1 MGGCSEKKSSL
12 LSLTSTIS
20 DLKSESAVLNDFMLG
35 ELETL
40 ASMRKMCACTLNTL
54 PNSFNTLPI
63 RESTSG
69 EVNSPTTFFRQLIE
83 SGWVPTRRIRA
94 GFWDRP
100 LGPGNQRF
108 NFYWMSLL
116 SYVQSRARCETSIHW
131 PARNRSGYHFKRKI
145 IL

>member
-1 MGGCSEKKSSL
+1 MGRCGEKKSPSP
-12 LSLTSTIS
+12 SLTSTIS

-40 ASMRKMCACTLNTL
+40 ASMRKMCACTLNTF

-63 RESTSG
+63 RETTSG

-108 NFYWMSLL
+108 NFYWMTSL
-116 SYVQSRARCETSIHW
+116 SNVQGRASNKTSIHLL
-131 PARNRSGYHFKRKI
+131 ARNRSGYHFKR
-145 IL
+145 